1 MLFLEDYMKTKIIDI
16 SAIEILDSRGNPTV
30 EATVTLECGATGCAS
45 VPSGASVGK
54 YEAVELRDGD
64 ERFSGRGVLSAVDS
78 VCTEIRDRLMGEDA
92 ARQEQID
99 LALIELDGTEDKR
112 RLGANAILATSLAT
126 ARAAASGLKLPLYK
140 HLGGAISGS
149 LPCPMM
155 NIMNGGA
162 HASNNLE
169 IQEFM
174 IVPSG
179 ICGFSE
185 QLRAGAEI
193 YRALGKLLQSRGY
206 STAVGD
212 EGGFAPTLS
221 SDEAAMDFILEAISL
236 AGYGTEEVKLALD
249 VAASGWYTDHGYKMT
264 KSGRRLAADE
274 LIEYYAELIKKY
286 PIVSIED
293 GLGEED
299 IDGWRELTERLSGR
313 VMLVGDDLFV
323 TNEKRVRM
331 GIDGGLG
338 NAILIKPNQI
348 GTLTETA
355 KVIRLGGRHGYK
367 TIASHRSG
375 DTEDSFIADLSVGL
389 GTEYIKSGAPCRSE
403 RLAKY
408 NRLLKIENEFQ

>member
-1 MLFLEDYMKTKIIDI
+1 MKTKIIDI

-54 YEAVELRDGD
+54 YEAVEMRDGD
-64 ERFSGRGVLSAVDS
+64 GRFSGRGVLSAVDS

-99 LALIELDGTEDKR
+99 LALIELDGTDDKR

-140 HLGGAISGS
+140 HLGGAVSGS

-185 QLRAGAEI
+185 QLRAGAET
-193 YRALGKLLQSRGY
+193 YRALGKLLESRGY

-236 AGYGTEEVKLALD
+236 AGYGTEEVKLAID

-299 IDGWRELTERLSGR
+299 IDGWRELTEKLSGR

-331 GIDGGLG
+331 GIDCGLG

>member
-1 MLFLEDYMKTKIIDI
+1 MKTKIIDI

-140 HLGGAISGS
+140 YLGGAVSDK

-185 QLRAGAEI
+185 QLRAGAET
-193 YRALGKLLQSRGY
+193 YRALGKLLESRGY

-221 SDEAAMDFILEAISL
+221 SDEAAIDFILEAISL
-236 AGYGTEEVKLALD
+236 AGYGIEEVKLALD
-249 VAASGWYTDHGYKMT
+249 VAASGWYTDHGYEMT

-323 TNEKRVRM
+323 TNEKRVQM

-408 NRLLKIENEFQ
+408 NRLLKIENELDLV